1 MKRRVTNSDDVR
13 SPLRLT
19 SDMRQ
24 TAQPTNSFDDLVG
37 AGEQRP
43 RQRKTDD
50 LRRLRFGDEVVLRGH
65 VNRQLG
71 CFFAFE
77 NAIDILGRA
86 PKLIYSIGSIERK
99 AAVVDVGWVPIH
111 GRQFMLASKRR
122 DPSAL
127 RQKVLSVQW
136 STLQDTRRISAHT
149 VLGLIR
155 HGRR

>member
-99 AAVVDVGWVPIH
+99 AAVVDVGWVPYTA
-111 GRQFMLASKRR
+111 GSLCLLASDVIRARCVKKC
-122 DPSAL
+122 SA
-127 RQKVLSVQW
+127 S
-136 STLQDTRRISAHT
+136 SGPPYRIR
-149 VLGLIR
+149 VEY
-155 HGRR
+155 